1 MSTLVVDGR
10 QTALLR
16 VLLVED
22 NVIDA
27 RLITGLLR
35 APSAA
40 TLQCHHVTRLDE
52 ALANLEIDESDVV
65 LLDLNLEDS
74 AGYETFHR
82 VRHAASRAAILV
94 LSGSDDEELA
104 IRTVREGAQD
114 YLVKGS
120 FDGRLLLRSIRY
132 AMERKR
138 SEEALRHSQAT
149 VRAIF
154 ENSLDGIVIFE
165 GTGLCMEA
173 NAAAATLVGVPREE
187 LVGCRLCDF
196 CDTGFEEVWVELSQT
211 QSGRG
216 QFWIHLKNG
225 ARRMVDYCF
234 RANILPGQ
242 HLAMLRDITEQQ
254 DLEEQLRQS
263 QKMEAV
269 GRLAGGVAHDFNN
282 ILGIIS
288 GHAELLQLNAADQS
302 ERNRAERI
310 VTATEKAA
318 SLTRQL
324 LAFGRKQVMSLKLL
338 DLSTIME
345 GVSSMVDC
353 AMSAEVQVSVHAGK
367 NLGLVRADQSQL
379 EQVIMN
385 LTANA
390 REAMPEGG
398 TLTITIDEFKSS
410 KDQPDLPPGDYVRL
424 AVTDTGMGMT
434 EEVRAQIFEPFYTTK
449 KMGHGLGLSTAYGI
463 IKQSGGYVTVQSAPQ
478 QGSTFNVFL
487 PVVCSADAGS
497 APSQPRMALPV
508 PGNETVLLVDNEED
522 LRSASSEY
530 LESCGYRVLIAGDG
544 KEAVEI
550 SDKYDG
556 AISLLISDIVMPKLN
571 GRGLVEHMRR
581 TRPETRVLMIS
592 GYGDDAVMRHG
603 IPLDSSCFLQKPFTF
618 QAFGAKIRSILDR
631 NDRNDRNNKQ

>member
-1 MSTLVVDGR
+1 MSTLVMDSR
-10 QTALLR
+10 QTALVR

-40 TLQCHHVTRLDE
+40 TLQCRHVTRLDE
-52 ALANLEIDESDVV
+52 ALTDLEIDESDVV

-74 AGYETFHR
+74 SGYETFYR
-82 VRHAASRAAILV
+82 VQQAASKAAILV

-132 AMERKR
+132 AIERKR
-138 SEEALRHSQAT
+138 SEEALRQSQAT

-165 GTGLCMEA
+165 GTGLCLEA
-173 NAAAATLVGVPREE
+173 NSAAATLVGVPREE
-187 LVGCRLCDF
+187 LIGCRLCDF
-196 CDTGFEEVWVELSQT
+196 CDRGFEEVWVELSQS

-216 QFWIHLKNG
+216 QFWIYLKNG
-225 ARRMVDYCF
+225 SRKMVDYCF
-234 RANILPGQ
+234 KANILPGQ

-288 GHAELLQLNAADQS
+288 GHAELLQLNAMGQA
-302 ERNRAERI
+302 ERNRADRI

-353 AMSAEVQVSVHAGK
+353 AMSAEVQVSIQASK

-398 TLTITIDEFKSS
+398 TLTITIDAYTSS

-424 AVTDTGMGMT
+424 AVSDTGMGMT
-434 EEVRAQIFEPFYTTK
+434 EEVLAQIFEPFYTTK
-449 KMGHGLGLSTAYGI
+449 KMGHGLGLSTVYGI
-463 IKQSGGYVTVQSAPQ
+463 VKQSGGYVTAQSAPQ
-478 QGSTFNVFL
+478 QGSTFSIFL
-487 PVVCSADAGS
+487 PVVCAADVSS
-497 APSQPRMALPV
+497 APTQHRMALPV

-522 LRSASSEY
+522 LRSASCEY

-544 KEAVEI
+544 KEAAEI

-581 TRPETRVLMIS
+581 TRPETSVLMIS

-603 IPLDSSCFLQKPFTF
+603 IPLDPSCFLQKPFTF
-618 QAFGAKIRSILDR
+618 QALGAKIRSILDKKGK
-631 NDRNDRNNKQ
+631 NGNQ